1 MRPGMIVIVDDDP
14 TIRTLFELVLDRRGH
29 TVAAAGTIA
38 DALTL
43 CAQRR
48 PDVVLV
54 DMFMP
59 GGSGVDL
66 IRTLRAQQ
74 PAPRIIAITGGGTWG
89 GVEVL
94 ETAKAAGADVTLR
107 KPVSSNVIVD
117 AVEGL
122 LEGREVP
129 GA

>member
-1 MRPGMIVIVDDDP
+1 VIVIVDDEP

-29 TVAAAGTIA
+29 TVAAAGTVA
-38 DALTL
+38 DAVAL
-43 CAQRR
+43 CTQRR

-59 GGSGVDL
+59 GGSGVEL
-66 IRTLRAQQ
+66 IRTLRAQE

-107 KPVSSNVIVD
+107 KPVSSNVIVETVEALLDGRSAPD
-117 AVEGL
+117 A
-122 LEGREVP
+122 
-129 GA
+129 